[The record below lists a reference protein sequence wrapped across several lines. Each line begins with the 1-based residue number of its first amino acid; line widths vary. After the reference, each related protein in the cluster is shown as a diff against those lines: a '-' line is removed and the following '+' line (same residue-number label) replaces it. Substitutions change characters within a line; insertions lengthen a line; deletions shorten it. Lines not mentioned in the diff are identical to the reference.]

1 MKEDDLRPVAA
12 ASGSL
17 STTARAARLSSPPTS
32 AVLRTPRPGSRML
45 PMNAPAVMP
54 TLTAV
59 EAPAA
64 AMSALP
70 GATWST
76 RLARAVVRAAKDSP
90 DSATSPTAATGV
102 PARA

>member
-1 MKEDDLRPVAA
+1 
-12 ASGSL
+12 
-17 STTARAARLSSPPTS
+17 
-32 AVLRTPRPGSRML
+32 ML

-59 EAPAA
+59 AAPAA
-64 AMSALP
+64 ARSVLP

-76 RLARAVVRAAKDSP
+76 RLARAVVTAANDSP

-102 PARA
+102 PPRV

>member
-1 MKEDDLRPVAA
+1 
-12 ASGSL
+12 
-17 STTARAARLSSPPTS
+17 
-32 AVLRTPRPGSRML
+32 ML

-59 EAPAA
+59 AAPTA

-76 RLARAVVRAAKDSP
+76 RLARAVVRAANDNP

-102 PARA
+102 PARRVPQVQAAPG